1 MAKSTTKPNNKTS
14 IADAEYKRLIDLY
27 TQAGADEIKI
37 KVNDELI
44 RKVAE
49 LFADLETIKTLPL
62 LIFDKRNPT
71 IQKETAA
78 GKMRVKYMAQYV
90 AAMQKLNKDMLGA
103 LNNDDDTDLD
113 KYE

>member
-49 LFADLETIKTLPL
+49 LFADLDPIQTSPH

-71 IQKETAA
+71 KHQATAA

-103 LNNDDDTDLD
+103 
-113 KYE
+113 

>member
-78 GKMRVKYMAQYV
+78 GKMRVKHMAQYV

>member
-1 MAKSTTKPNNKTS
+1 MAKSTAKPNDKTS

-71 IQKETAA
+71 IQKESASSTWRSMSPLC
-78 GKMRVKYMAQYV
+78 KNSTKICS
-90 AAMQKLNKDMLGA
+90 
-103 LNNDDDTDLD
+103 
-113 KYE
+113 EP